1 MTTYTMTGPDGKDY
15 SIDGPPGASEA
26 EVRAQMQKA
35 HADLGSAA
43 PAGTDMGVNS
53 AVQRGFASGATFGLA
68 KTDPTTAAAH
78 PIATGIGETLGGVM
92 GGSAELHGITAGAK
106 AVSRFVPGVVSRVV
120 DAAGLALTLKAGQP
134 IANVARLA
142 GSGAAAGATYG
153 ATAGGVS
160 GGQQDGAS
168 GVLPGAASGAAT
180 GAVTGAVA
188 GPVVAGVV
196 KGVQAARAAVAP
208 ASKRAIALLA
218 KHLDMSADGVEAMV
232 TDHMAATGMPPTIA
246 DILNAKSVANLA
258 PDVNAYQSSSAKMM
272 AAEEANKDLAPG
284 RQVLAVARANPAGT
298 QTPLAAAP
306 KLVAARSA
314 PLEEMR
320 AAQIKATMDP
330 IRSHAV
336 NLQPAEADFLKG
348 EVTSEMG
355 LRGPIRKQ
363 IANELEH
370 NQISIDSIDAIRKNL
385 NKLDHA
391 NPGYGYGEL
400 ANGVEQIG
408 RAHPEYAKALDEYAA
423 NSRFIDGFNHANAG
437 NSALDASGAADR
449 ATLQSAEGQ
458 AGLQVGARS
467 RLIAT
472 AGASR
477 SGATSTT
484 NQLAQ
489 DTATPLNESLPPD
502 EVYKLRL
509 SAQAEQ
515 RSQGNYGGLSVSSLS
530 PKSNETTKSIKSAGE
545 AVVATAAHAFPTTR
559 WHAVSRLLLG
569 NGIRESTANALTDI
583 LTSRD
588 PAVFRTLPDA
598 LRAANVTR
606 EQQRVILNV
615 AAKRGAAGAGAVFNS
630 LTNGQ

>member
-232 TDHMAATGMPPTIA
+232 TDHMAATGMPPTLA
-246 DILNAKSVANLA
+246 DILNAKSVANLEPVTTA
-258 PDVNAYQSSSAKMM
+258 RQGPHATMQ
-272 AAEEANKDLAPG
+272 AADAANQDLLPG
-284 RQVLAVARANPAGT
+284 RQVIDVVNAAGKGT
-298 QTPLAAAP
+298 KTPFQAEP
-306 KLVAARSA
+306 QLVAARSA

-320 AAQIKATMDP
+320 DAQIKTTMDP
-330 IRSHAV
+330 IRGHAV
-336 NLQPAEADFLKG
+336 NLQPTEADFLKG
-348 EVTSEMG
+348 EVTSAMG

-363 IANELEH
+363 IAEELGN
-370 NQISIDSIDAIRKNL
+370 NQISINSIDAIRKNL
-385 NKLDHA
+385 NKLDVA
-391 NPGYGYGEL
+391 NPGQGYGEL
-400 ANGVEQIG
+400 AQNVEQIG
-408 RAHPEYAKALDEYAA
+408 RAHPEYGKALDEYAA
-423 NSRFIDGFNHANAG
+423 NSRFIDGFNHANSG
-437 NSALDASGAADR
+437 KSALDAQGAAAR
-449 ATLQSAEGQ
+449 TALQSDEGQ

-467 RLIAT
+467 RMVAT
-472 AGASR
+472 AGTSR
-477 SGATSTT
+477 SGAASTM

-489 DTATPLNESLPPD
+489 DTRTAANESLPGP
-502 EVYKLRL
+502 EVDKLRR

-515 RSQGNYGGLSVSSLS
+515 RSQSNYGRLAGGNLTS
-530 PKSNETTKSIKSAGE
+530 KMEENTRAIKSAGE
-545 AVVATAAHAFPTTR
+545 TVVAAAAHAFPTTR
-559 WHAVSRLLLG
+559 YHAITRWLASGAV
-569 NGIRESTANALTDI
+569 RESTAKEIVDI
-583 LTSRD
+583 LISRD
-588 PAVFRTLPDA
+588 PAVLKTLPDK
-598 LRAANVTR
+598 LRAAKVDA
-606 EQQRVILNV
+606 EKQRVILNV
-615 AAKRGAAGAGAVFNS
+615 AAKRGAAGAGAIFNS